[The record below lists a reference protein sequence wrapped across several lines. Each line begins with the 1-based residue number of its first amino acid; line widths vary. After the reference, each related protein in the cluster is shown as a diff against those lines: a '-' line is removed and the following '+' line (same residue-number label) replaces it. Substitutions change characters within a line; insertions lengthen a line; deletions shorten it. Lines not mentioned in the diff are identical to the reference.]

1 MGYDNTHQA
10 ALSALSNPA
19 VSVKIHQLVVTE
31 NSDQQWGHSVL
42 WEFRPANWR
51 YLKVRT
57 VNRGCL
63 VAGAFIGMKKRK
75 EVCE

>member
-1 MGYDNTHQA
+1 MTTDHQMGYDNTHQA

-42 WEFRPANWR
+42 KGISARKPAVF
-51 YLKVRT
+51 K
-57 VNRGCL
+57 G
-63 VAGAFIGMKKRK
+63 K
-75 EVCE
+75 EP